1 MIMDFKNLNFKY
13 RKIIHF
19 SLIASIVLFQVL
31 ILIIFYNEIFNES
44 KLDDIA
50 DEIENN
56 QKIAGVLDKTKKNY
70 AVAHENFQNFLSTQ
84 NTPYL
89 NDFNTNVNDLS
100 ENLDTLSALAEKNQ
114 SWKNFQAEASPS
126 YLNEQSIL
134 KSKLDSILQ
143 KKLPAN
149 TKFNLDNFNLKPFN
163 YKDVLNS
170 IQVESTKEV
179 DTVKKKGFF
188 GRLGNALSGKVDVQ
202 KEKVN
207 VLISMKFGK
216 KVTTGDVATQLAA
229 AFKNTNQYY
238 AREFSK
244 IKETLLSY
252 KAKEASFAA
261 LNLKLLNYS
270 ATLLR
275 SYEQSLTDFSK
286 ATSERF
292 NKQYRINKA
301 IRNYTIIGLII
312 LVIIIS
318 IILTYLTRL
327 AFDYENRLVLAQIK
341 IQQNLSFKNRI
352 IGMISHEIRSPLSIL
367 SIYSKYLSS
376 KIKDEEVKGV
386 FDSVQFT
393 TNSLTM
399 LSNQILEY
407 SKNEN
412 KQLSLNVSSFNLE
425 DQLSNVVKSLQT
437 LVADNGNTLIYNDNV
452 PKELSVNSD
461 TTKLHQL
468 LYNIIGNA
476 NKFTKQGTITINCQ
490 TELQK
495 NNTLNLLVSVQDT
508 GAGIPKEELPHI
520 FDQFYQGGASGSINN
535 LGVGLGLNLCKEL
548 VELFN
553 GKINVTSQ
561 EKMGTTVSFNLVM
574 QLTNK

>member
-1 MIMDFKNLNFKY
+1 MDFKNLNFKY

-19 SLIASIVLFQVL
+19 SLIASIVLFQLL

-44 KLDDIA
+44 KLDSIA
-50 DEIENN
+50 EEIKAN
-56 QKIAGVLDKTKKNY
+56 QKIVGVLNTTKKNY
-70 AVAHENFQNFLSTQ
+70 AVAQENFQSFLSTHD
-84 NTPYL
+84 TPQL
-89 NDFNTNVNDLS
+89 TKFNSNVITLS
-100 ENLDTLSALAEKNQ
+100 DNLDTLSYYSEKNEN
-114 SWKNFQAEASPS
+114 WKDFQQKNNPENAS
-126 YLNEQSIL
+126 EQLLL
-134 KSKLDSILQ
+134 KTKLDSILNKQ
-143 KKLPAN
+143 LPPSI
-149 TKFNLDNFNLKPFN
+149 KFNLDDFKLKPFN

-170 IQVESTKEV
+170 IQVESSKEV

-207 VLISMKFGK
+207 VLVSMKFGK

-238 AREFSK
+238 AAEFSK
-244 IKETLLSY
+244 IKGTLLNFQ
-252 KAKEASFAA
+252 KKEAAFAA

-275 SYEQSLTDFSK
+275 NYEQSLADFSA

-292 NKQYRINKA
+292 NEQYKINKS

-318 IILTYLTRL
+318 VILTYLTRL
-327 AFDYENRLVLAQIK
+327 AFDYENRLVIAQVK

-352 IGMISHEIRSPLSIL
+352 IGMISHEIRSPLSII
-367 SIYSKYLSS
+367 SIYSKYLSA
-376 KIKDEEVKGV
+376 KIQDEEIKNV

-412 KQLSLNVSSFNLE
+412 KELSLNVTAFNLE
-425 DQLSNVVKSLQT
+425 EQLSNVVKSLQT
-437 LVADNGNTLIYNDNV
+437 LVADNGNKLVYEQKIEKNII
-452 PKELSVNSD
+452 VNSD
-461 TTKLHQL
+461 TTKIHQL

-476 NKFTKQGTITINCQ
+476 NKFTKQGTITINCNAVQ
-490 TELQK
+490 DK
-495 NNTLNLLVSVQDT
+495 NNIINLIIAVKDT
-508 GAGIPKEELPHI
+508 GAGISQEELPHI
-520 FDQFYQGGASGSINN
+520 FDQFYQGESGSNINS

-548 VELFN
+548 VELFK
-553 GKINVTSQ
+553 GTIQVTSK
-561 EKMGTTVSFNLVM
+561 ENEGTTVSFNLLL
-574 QLTNK
+574 QQQTNK

>member
-1 MIMDFKNLNFKY
+1 
-13 RKIIHF
+13 
-19 SLIASIVLFQVL
+19 
-31 ILIIFYNEIFNES
+31 
-44 KLDDIA
+44 
-50 DEIENN
+50 
-56 QKIAGVLDKTKKNY
+56 
-70 AVAHENFQNFLSTQ
+70 
-84 NTPYL
+84 
-89 NDFNTNVNDLS
+89 
-100 ENLDTLSALAEKNQ
+100 
-114 SWKNFQAEASPS
+114 
-126 YLNEQSIL
+126 
-134 KSKLDSILQ
+134 
-143 KKLPAN
+143 
-149 TKFNLDNFNLKPFN
+149 
-163 YKDVLNS
+163 
-170 IQVESTKEV
+170 
-179 DTVKKKGFF
+179 
-188 GRLGNALSGKVDVQ
+188 
-202 KEKVN
+202 
-207 VLISMKFGK
+207 
-216 KVTTGDVATQLAA
+216 
-229 AFKNTNQYY
+229 
-238 AREFSK
+238 
-244 IKETLLSY
+244 
-252 KAKEASFAA
+252 
-261 LNLKLLNYS
+261 
-270 ATLLR
+270 
-275 SYEQSLTDFSK
+275 
-286 ATSERF
+286 
-292 NKQYRINKA
+292 
-301 IRNYTIIGLII
+301 

>member
-1 MIMDFKNLNFKY
+1 
-13 RKIIHF
+13 
-19 SLIASIVLFQVL
+19 
-31 ILIIFYNEIFNES
+31 
-44 KLDDIA
+44 
-50 DEIENN
+50 
-56 QKIAGVLDKTKKNY
+56 
-70 AVAHENFQNFLSTQ
+70 
-84 NTPYL
+84 
-89 NDFNTNVNDLS
+89 
-100 ENLDTLSALAEKNQ
+100 
-114 SWKNFQAEASPS
+114 
-126 YLNEQSIL
+126 
-134 KSKLDSILQ
+134 
-143 KKLPAN
+143 
-149 TKFNLDNFNLKPFN
+149 
-163 YKDVLNS
+163 
-170 IQVESTKEV
+170 
-179 DTVKKKGFF
+179 
-188 GRLGNALSGKVDVQ
+188 
-202 KEKVN
+202 
-207 VLISMKFGK
+207 
-216 KVTTGDVATQLAA
+216 
-229 AFKNTNQYY
+229 
-238 AREFSK
+238 
-244 IKETLLSY
+244 
-252 KAKEASFAA
+252 
-261 LNLKLLNYS
+261 
-270 ATLLR
+270 
-275 SYEQSLTDFSK
+275 
-286 ATSERF
+286 
-292 NKQYRINKA
+292 
-301 IRNYTIIGLII
+301 
-312 LVIIIS
+312 
-318 IILTYLTRL
+318 
-327 AFDYENRLVLAQIK
+327 
-341 IQQNLSFKNRI
+341 
-352 IGMISHEIRSPLSIL
+352 
-367 SIYSKYLSS
+367 
-376 KIKDEEVKGV
+376 
-386 FDSVQFT
+386 
-393 TNSLTM
+393 M